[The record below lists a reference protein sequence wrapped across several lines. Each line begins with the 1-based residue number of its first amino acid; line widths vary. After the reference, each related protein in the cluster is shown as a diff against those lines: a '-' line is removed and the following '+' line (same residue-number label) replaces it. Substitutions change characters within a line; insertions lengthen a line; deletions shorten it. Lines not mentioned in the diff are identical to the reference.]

1 MKDCNTNTTMWKDI
15 PGYEGLY
22 KVSDN
27 GDVYNIKS
35 KRKLKLTVS
44 DAGYHKVNLR
54 NNGSVKTHL
63 VHRLVALSFIPN
75 PKEKPQVNHID
86 EDSLNN
92 SLSNLEWCTPK
103 ENCKHG
109 TRLERI
115 RNLIDYE
122 VVAKKIRKP
131 IIQMNMQ
138 GQIVRRWKSAKE
150 CKRETGYDDS
160 NISKCLRGK
169 AKTAYGYTWEYDK
182 GIG

>member
-15 PGYEGLY
+15 LGYEGLY
-22 KVSDN
+22 KVSDS

-103 ENCKHG
+103 ENCNHG

-122 VVAKKIRKP
+122 VVAKKNSKP

-138 GQIVRRWKSAKE
+138 GQIVMRWDSITA
-150 CKRETGYDDS
+150 CKNKLGYDKS
-160 NISKCLRGK
+160 NIVKVLKGK
-169 AKTAYGYTWEYDK
+169 AKTSYGYKWTYE
-182 GIG
+182 

>member
-103 ENCKHG
+103 ENCNHG

-122 VVAKKIRKP
+122 SVAKKNSKP
-131 IIQMNMQ
+131 ILQIDKN
-138 GQIVRRWKSAKE
+138 GQVVRRWKSAKE

-169 AKTAYGYTWEYDK
+169 VKTSYGYTWEYDK

>member
-1 MKDCNTNTTMWKDI
+1 MKNCNTNTTMWKDI

-22 KVSDN
+22 KVSDS

-103 ENCKHG
+103 ENCNHG

-122 VVAKKIRKP
+122 VVAKKNSKP

-138 GQIVRRWKSAKE
+138 GQIVRRWDSITA
-150 CKRETGYDDS
+150 CKNKLGYDKS
-160 NISKCLRGK
+160 NIVKVLKGK
-169 AKTAYGYTWEYDK
+169 AKTSYGYKWIYE
-182 GIG
+182 